1 MIHQSLQLKTA
12 RDIYNLQLLGPQPIA
27 DHPSLA
33 AVGGSYGSA
42 KNPRG
47 NTGEGRSPWGSN
59 AGRGNNGR
67 GRSHQYSD
75 SRPSAASPAQ
85 AEDLHHQLLHSCGN
99 ATPSACARLIHQPL
113 VLVLIL
119 DGLHLTGK
127 GQPYKRQST

>member
-1 MIHQSLQLKTA
+1 MEAKL
-12 RDIYNLQLLGPQPIA
+12 NLAAKQ

-85 AEDLHHQLLHSCGN
+85 AEDLHHQLLHSCGMLCDWYLWKQRQ
-99 ATPSACARLIHQPL
+99 TTELPGITSAI
-113 VLVLIL
+113 
-119 DGLHLTGK
+119 
-127 GQPYKRQST
+127 